1 MGGGYKE
8 QKELDPLPT
17 ISNPSLLSTKS
28 SKPMSRKEKKLI
40 VLHNFTSLESC
51 ACIMREMRDAST
63 DIIIVSNELFCKEE
77 IAKEFDKNF
86 NRGCNIIEVTNLQ
99 HISIM
104 QRIVYGLLE
113 KNSFVARDAD
123 HIAFTLLSEY
133 SRGAATIV
141 HLLTS
146 LMQKSD
152 DNSRTGF
159 ELAKQQLKLHIA
171 HRTLE
176 KDLDKYSMQNTLSEK
191 VQERGGVVMTEM
203 ESQIDRASADLD
215 YSSFS
220 APRGLEHPNET
231 FDVKPTYANDNKKQ
245 SNISDA
251 TSGFVSMGSK
261 TDEGFKSPITI
272 VPEGYSYKK
281 QSNISD
287 ATSGFVS
294 MDSKTDE
301 VSKSPI
307 TIVPEG
313 YSYKKQSNISDATS
327 GFVSMDSKTDEVSKS
342 PITIVPE
349 GYSYKKQSNIS
360 DATSGKNDNSE
371 SPIALMPESYTLRE
385 GYKSPDHKTAST
397 SSEGSSIYTEVKSSE
412 VQESVT
418 STSQP
423 TGVKQ
428 SIASSIIKTITSMVA
443 GSDDNRQTFS
453 SDTTQLPATAK
464 PGKESVNSVKKHPL
478 YLYISDLL
486 STTHNISLPAHHLLN
501 SLVITGP
508 IPLPLFYVEELDN
521 VVLNA
526 VYNKEKE
533 RIQAESSM
541 KQLIKGGVI
550 RKSCYPILYHKDL
563 NKDYI
568 DLSIQPMFVPKLIC
582 DAVKNEMDDTDT
594 ALSVLSVQ
602 RALENLL
609 RNESKPDPIHL
620 QYLLILCNQLH
631 DVCSEELHEFGDQL
645 LIANQ
650 KLKLRV
656 ALMTSKP
663 K

>member
-1 MGGGYKE
+1 MGGIYKE

-28 SKPMSRKEKKLI
+28 SKPTSRKEKKLI
-40 VLHNFTSLESC
+40 VLQNFTGLENC

-63 DIIIVSNELFCKEE
+63 DIIVVSNELFCKEE

-123 HIAFTLLSEY
+123 HIVFTLLSEY

-141 HLLTS
+141 HMLTS

-152 DNSRTGF
+152 NNSRTGF

-176 KDLDKYSMQNTLSEK
+176 KDLDKYSMQNTVTPRSNANASEK
-191 VQERGGVVMTEM
+191 VQDRGGVVMTEM
-203 ESQIDRASADLD
+203 ESQIDHASADLD

-220 APRGLEHPNET
+220 APRGPNET
-231 FDVKPTYANDNKKQ
+231 FDIKPTYANDNKKQ
-245 SNISDA
+245 INISDA

-261 TDEGFKSPITI
+261 TDEVSKQITI
-272 VPEGYSYKK
+272 VPESYSYKK
-281 QSNISD
+281 QR
-287 ATSGFVS
+287 
-294 MDSKTDE
+294 
-301 VSKSPI
+301 
-307 TIVPEG
+307 
-313 YSYKKQSNISDATS
+313 
-327 GFVSMDSKTDEVSKS
+327 
-342 PITIVPE
+342 
-349 GYSYKKQSNIS
+349 NIS
-360 DATSGKNDNSE
+360 DATSGKKDISE
-371 SPIALMPESYTLRE
+371 SPIAIMPESYILPE

-397 SSEGSSIYTEVKSSE
+397 SSEGSSIYTEAKSSE

-418 STSQP
+418 STSRP

-428 SIASSIIKTITSMVA
+428 SITSSIIKTITSMVA
-443 GSDDNRQTFS
+443 GNDNDKQTSS
-453 SDTTQLPATAK
+453 SDTAQPPATAK
-464 PGKESVNSVKKHPL
+464 PGKESVDSVKKHPL
-478 YLYISDLL
+478 YLYINDLL
-486 STTHNISLPAHHLLN
+486 STTQNISLPAHHFLN

-533 RIQAESSM
+533 RIQAESPM
-541 KQLIKGGVI
+541 KQLINEGVI
-550 RKSCYPILYHKDL
+550 RKSCYPILYHKDF
-563 NKDYI
+563 NTDYI

-582 DAVKNEMDDTDT
+582 DAVKNDLDDTDK

-602 RALENLL
+602 RALKNLL
-609 RNESKPDPIHL
+609 TNVNKPNPIHL
-620 QYLLILCNQLH
+620 QYILILCNQLH
-631 DVCSEELHEFGDQL
+631 YVCSEELHDFTDQL
-645 LIANQ
+645 LITNQ

-656 ALMTSKP
+656 ALMTSELKA
-663 K
+663 

>member
-1 MGGGYKE
+1 MGGVYKE

-17 ISNPSLLSTKS
+17 ISNPSLLSTKNT
-28 SKPMSRKEKKLI
+28 KPMSRKEKKLI
-40 VLHNFTSLESC
+40 VLQNFTSLESC

-63 DIIIVSNELFCKEE
+63 DIIVVSNELFCKEE

-99 HISIM
+99 HISII

-123 HIAFTLLSEY
+123 HIVFTLLSEY

-141 HLLTS
+141 HMLTS

-171 HRTLE
+171 HRKLE
-176 KDLDKYSMQNTLSEK
+176 KDLGKYCMQNTVTPRSNANATEK
-191 VQERGGVVMTEM
+191 VQDRGGVVMTEM
-203 ESQIDRASADLD
+203 ESQIDHASADLD

-220 APRGLEHPNET
+220 APRGPNET
-231 FDVKPTYANDNKKQ
+231 FDIKPTYANDNKKQ

-251 TSGFVSMGSK
+251 TSGFVSMG
-261 TDEGFKSPITI
+261 
-272 VPEGYSYKK
+272 
-281 QSNISD
+281 
-287 ATSGFVS
+287 
-294 MDSKTDE
+294 
-301 VSKSPI
+301 
-307 TIVPEG
+307 
-313 YSYKKQSNISDATS
+313 
-327 GFVSMDSKTDEVSKS
+327 SKTDEVSKS

-360 DATSGKNDNSE
+360 DATSGKKDISE
-371 SPIALMPESYTLRE
+371 SPIAIMPEGYILPE

-397 SSEGSSIYTEVKSSE
+397 SSEGSSIYTEAKSSE

-418 STSQP
+418 LTSRP

-428 SIASSIIKTITSMVA
+428 SITSSIIKTITSMVA
-443 GSDDNRQTFS
+443 GSDNDKQTSS
-453 SDTTQLPATAK
+453 SDTAQLPATAK
-464 PGKESVNSVKKHPL
+464 PGKESVDSVKKHPL
-478 YLYISDLL
+478 YLYINDLL
-486 STTHNISLPAHHLLN
+486 STTHNISLPAHHFLN

-550 RKSCYPILYHKDL
+550 RKSCYPILYHKDF
-563 NKDYI
+563 NTDYI
-568 DLSIQPMFVPKLIC
+568 DHSIQPTFVPKLIC
-582 DAVKNEMDDTDT
+582 DAVKNEMDDTDK

-602 RALENLL
+602 CALENLL
-609 RNESKPDPIHL
+609 INVNKPDPIHL

-645 LIANQ
+645 LITNQ
-650 KLKLRV
+650 KLKLWV
-656 ALMTSKP
+656 ALMV
-663 K
+663 